1 MFHRSFTLLPAL
13 MAVALS
19 FETKGQSDT
28 PSAHSHNDYEQPN
41 PFHHAFDRGFR
52 SIEADVWLVD
62 GRLLVAHDL
71 KDARPDRTL
80 AALYLDPLR
89 KELDRRGRWKKGP
102 ADRKL
107 QLLID
112 VKSEAAAT
120 LAALRTLL
128 EGYPSLTGNPAVT
141 FAISGNR
148 PPVEAYRDQPAY
160 IHFDG
165 RPGTA
170 YDPAALAR
178 VALISDS
185 WAGYIDRKTL
195 RFDTLKAAR
204 AVEAAHAL
212 GKPFRFWAS
221 PDNEAGWRL
230 AARLG
235 ADFLNTDRIDALAD
249 FLASNPSLAYEES
262 LRASTLHDSLPMMPY
277 NRVIRS
283 AGRVVRY
290 GNPAMENHALDITR
304 IEGTPLLAVMDRYG
318 IAVTDADGKVMERF
332 SYSDRREFIGMMGT
346 YSGIRSFRH
355 DGHSWIAWPAGGGD
369 KGFLMLAEWDGH
381 ISNVSGI
388 ALEKHNE
395 AKSAIPNG
403 LAVEPSDDPSLYV
416 ALNGN
421 DEVVKIRFRDRTILW
436 RAATGVAP
444 YAVAIARGRV
454 FVTNWGGPRATDST
468 RERAGVP
475 WGLAYTDPV
484 TGATA
489 QGSVT
494 VFDAATGASVADIP
508 TGTHPN
514 AILTS
519 PDGLHAYVANGN
531 SDDITV
537 IHTRSLKVA
546 ETVPVG
552 LFGPGSGRGGASPNA
567 LTPLAGGR
575 RLLVSNG
582 MDNAVAVVELGAN
595 AASGGR
601 GASRIR
607 GFIPTE
613 AYPAGSVAM
622 DDRIIVANLEGDGVN
637 VVNPARKA
645 RGAHYQLASL
655 SIIPTP
661 DDKTLQELSRQ
672 ATRNAL
678 GHRLDAGRLPARPDA
693 KPRPIPERI
702 GEPSVFK
709 HVVYIIR
716 ENKTYDQVLGDMPQG
731 RGDSSLCTFGE
742 RITPN
747 THALARQYGIL
758 DNYHASG
765 KSSAEGHQWSNAAI
779 VSDYV
784 EKNVRAWF
792 RSYPHRQEDAMVY
805 HSTGYIWNHAMDHGK
820 KVRIYGEAC
829 RTVYD
834 TKKKWIDLYRQYKS
848 GAKPGWHNETTIA
861 RIRPVIS
868 PDFPDND
875 NLVFSDQQRAD
886 VFIREWE
893 AYEKGDNLPHLLIVS
908 LPNDHTSGLNPDSP
922 TPNAMVADND
932 LALGR
937 IVERIT
943 HSRYFDSTL
952 ILVTQDDSQS
962 GWDHISGYRTVG
974 LAISRYSRTGVV
986 GTQYNQTSM
995 VRTIEQVLGLP
1006 PMHAIDA
1013 AAMPMA
1019 DCFTDDPRQTAF
1031 SSLPANIPLD
1041 QMNRPL
1047 SSLRGRE
1054 RRYALQSMHEVY
1066 DEVDGGEDDA
1076 MNRIIWYYAMG
1087 RKRYPGH

>member
-1 MFHRSFTLLPAL
+1 MRIPCLPYLLFVLPL
-13 MAVALS
+13 TALS
-19 FETKGQSDT
+19 PVVKAQQ
-28 PSAHSHNDYEQPN
+28 PAPHSHNDYEQPK
-41 PFHHAFDRGFR
+41 PFRHAFDRGFR

-71 KDARPDRTL
+71 KDARPERSL

-89 KELDRRGRWKKGP
+89 AELDRKGRWRKGP
-102 ADRKL
+102 RDRRL

-112 VKSEAAAT
+112 VKSEAVAT
-120 LAALRTLL
+120 LAALGRLL
-128 EGYPSLTGNPAVT
+128 QQYPSLTAGPALT

-148 PPVEAYRDQPAY
+148 PPVRDYGTYPAY
-160 IHFDG
+160 MHFDG
-165 RPGTA
+165 RPGTD
-170 YDPAALAR
+170 YDPVALSR
-178 VALISDS
+178 VALVSDAWTS
-185 WAGYIDRKTL
+185 YIDRRTM
-195 RFDTLKAAR
+195 RFDTLRAAR
-204 AVEAAHAL
+204 AVEAAHRL

-230 AARLG
+230 AARLA
-235 ADFLNTDRIDALAD
+235 ADFINTDRIDALAD
-249 FLASNPSLAYEES
+249 FLAANPSLAYEEA

-283 AGRVVRY
+283 AGTVVRY
-290 GNPAMENHALDITR
+290 GNPAQENHALDITR
-304 IEGTPLLAVMDRYG
+304 IEGTDKLAVMDRYG
-318 IAVTDADGKVMERF
+318 IAVVDAEGKPVERF
-332 SYSDRREFIGMMGT
+332 AYADRREFTGLMGT

-355 DGHSWIAWPAGGGD
+355 QGRSWIAWPAGGGD
-369 KGFLMLAEWDGH
+369 RGLLMLAEWDGH
-381 ISNVSGI
+381 LSNISGMP
-388 ALEKHNE
+388 LERRNG
-395 AKSAIPNG
+395 AKSSIPNG
-403 LAVEPSDDPSLYV
+403 IIVDDTADPSLYI

-421 DEVVKIRFRDRTILW
+421 DEVVKVRFSDRSIVW

-444 YAVAIARGRV
+444 YAVALAQGRV
-454 FVTNWGGPRATDST
+454 FVTNWAGPRATDST
-468 RERAGVP
+468 RERAGIP
-475 WGLAYTDPV
+475 WGLAYTDPA

-489 QGSVT
+489 QGSVS
-494 VFDAATGASVADIP
+494 VLDAATGRPVAEIP

-514 AILTS
+514 AILAS
-519 PDGLHAYVANGN
+519 ADGQHVYIANGN

-537 IHTRSLKVA
+537 IHTRNLKVA
-546 ETVPVG
+546 ETVAVG
-552 LFGPGSGRGGASPNA
+552 LFGHGSGRGGASPNA
-567 LTPLAGGR
+567 LTTDASGR

-582 MDNAVAVVELGAN
+582 MDNALAVVELGAKGVT
-595 AASGGR
+595 GGR
-601 GASRIR
+601 GPSRIR
-607 GFIPTE
+607 GYIPTE
-613 AYPAGSVAM
+613 AYPAGSVALT
-622 DDRIIVANLEGDGVN
+622 DRIIVANLEGDGVN

-655 SIIPTP
+655 SVIPTP
-661 DDKTLQELSRQ
+661 DDRTLAEMSRQ
-672 ATRNAL
+672 AARNAL
-678 GHRLDAGRLPARPDA
+678 GHRLDNSRLPPRPDA
-693 KPRPIPERI
+693 RPRPIPERI

-716 ENKTYDQVLGDMPQG
+716 ENKTYDQVLGDLPQG
-731 RGDSSLCTFGE
+731 RGDSTLCTFGQ

-784 EKNVRAWF
+784 EKNVRAWY

-834 TKKKWIDLYRQYKS
+834 PKKKWIDLFRQYRS
-848 GAKPGWHNETTIA
+848 GVKPDWHNETTIA

-886 VFIREWE
+886 IFLREWD
-893 AYEKGDNLPHLLIVS
+893 AYEQGDSLPHLMIVS
-908 LPNDHTSGLNPDSP
+908 LPNDHTSGLNPDAP

-937 IVERIT
+937 IVEHIT
-943 HSRYFDSTL
+943 RSRHFDSTL

-1013 AAMPMA
+1013 AALPMA
-1019 DCFTDDPRQTAF
+1019 DCFTAEPRQGAF
-1031 SSLPANIPLD
+1031 TSLPANIPLD

-1066 DEVDGGEDDA
+1066 DEVDGGEDDT
-1076 MNRIIWYYAMG
+1076 MNRIIWYYAKG
-1087 RKRYPGH
+1087 RKRYPGD

>member
-1 MFHRSFTLLPAL
+1 MSKSQPLLTAVLATCLAMHCPA
-13 MAVALS
+13 
-19 FETKGQSDT
+19 QSDG
-28 PSAHSHNDYEQPN
+28 PWAHSHNDYEQPR
-41 PFHHAFDRGFR
+41 PFRYAFERGFR

-62 GRLLVAHDL
+62 GRLVVAHDL
-71 KDARPDRTL
+71 KDARPERTL

-89 KELDRRGRWKKGP
+89 VELDRKGRWRKG
-102 ADRKL
+102 DRNRQL

-112 VKSEAAAT
+112 IKSEAVAT
-120 LAALRTLL
+120 LAALEKLL
-128 EGYPSLTGNPAVT
+128 KGYPTLTVNPAVT
-141 FAISGNR
+141 IAISGNR
-148 PPVEAYRDQPAY
+148 PPVSDYGNHPAH

-170 YDPAALAR
+170 YDAASLPR

-185 WAGYIDRKTL
+185 WASYIDRKTL

-204 AVEAAHAL
+204 AVEAAHAM

-230 AARLG
+230 VARLG
-235 ADFLNTDRIDALAD
+235 ADFLNTDRIDALAE
-249 FLASNPSLAYEES
+249 FLAANPSLVYEEAI
-262 LRASTLHDSLPMMPY
+262 RASTLHDSLPMMPY

-283 AGRVVRY
+283 AGKVVRY

-304 IEGTPLLAVMDRYG
+304 IEGTSLLAVMDRYG
-318 IAVTDADGKVMERF
+318 LAVTDADGKVMERF
-332 SYSDRREFIGMMGT
+332 SYSDKREFSGLMGT

-355 DGHSWIAWPAGGGD
+355 DGRSWIAWTAGGGD
-369 KGFLMLAEWDGH
+369 RGLLMLAEWDGH

-388 ALEKHNE
+388 ALDKRNG
-395 AKSAIPNG
+395 ARSSIPNG
-403 LAVEPSDDPSLYV
+403 LSIDASDDPSIYV

-421 DEVVKIRFRDRTILW
+421 DELVRIRFSDRSVVW
-436 RAATGVAP
+436 RTPTGVAP
-444 YAVAIARGRV
+444 YAVALAQGRV
-454 FVTNWGGPRATDST
+454 FVTNWAGPRATDST

-489 QGSVT
+489 QGSVS
-494 VFDAATGASVADIP
+494 VFDAATGAPLAEIP

-514 AILTS
+514 AILAS
-519 PDGLHAYVANGN
+519 ADGIHVYVANGN

-537 IHTRSLKVA
+537 IHTRNLKVA
-546 ETVPVG
+546 ETIPVG
-552 LFGPGSGRGGASPNA
+552 LFGSGSGRGGASPNA
-567 LTPLAGGR
+567 LSLDASGR
-575 RLLVSNG
+575 RLFVSNG
-582 MDNAVAVVELGAN
+582 MDNAVAVVELGTR
-595 AASGGR
+595 AATGGR
-601 GASRIR
+601 GQSRVK

-613 AYPAGSVAM
+613 AYPAGSAVLA
-622 DDRIIVANLEGDGVN
+622 DRIVVANLEGDGVN
-637 VVNPARKA
+637 VVNPARKS
-645 RGAHYQLASL
+645 RGAHFQLASL
-655 SIIPTP
+655 SVIPMP
-661 DDKTLQELSRQ
+661 DDGQLAELSRQ
-672 ATRNAL
+672 AARNAL
-678 GHRLDAGRLPARPDA
+678 GHRLDASRLPPRPDA

-716 ENKTYDQVLGDMPQG
+716 ENKTYDQVLGDMPLG

-792 RSYPHRQEDAMVY
+792 RSYPHRQEDALVY
-805 HSTGYIWNHAMDHGK
+805 HSTGYVWNHAMDHGK

-834 TKKKWIDLYRQYKS
+834 PKKKWIDLYRQYQS
-848 GAKPGWHNETTIA
+848 GAKPDWHNETTIA

-886 VFIREWE
+886 VFLREWE
-893 AYEKGDNLPHLLIVS
+893 AYEKGDSLPHLMIVS
-908 LPNDHTSGLNPDSP
+908 LPNDHTAGLNPDAP

-943 HSRYFDSTL
+943 RSRYFDSTL

-962 GWDHISGYRTVG
+962 GWDHLSGYRTVG
-974 LAISRYSRTGVV
+974 LAISRYSRAGVV

-1013 AAMPMA
+1013 AALPLA
-1019 DCFTDDPRQTAF
+1019 DCFTDVPRQTAF
-1031 SSLPANIPLD
+1031 TSLPANIPLD
-1041 QMNRPL
+1041 QLNRPL
-1047 SSLRGRE
+1047 SALRGRE

-1076 MNRIIWYYAMG
+1076 MNRIIWYYAKG
-1087 RKRYPGH
+1087 RKRYPGD

>member
-1 MFHRSFTLLPAL
+1 MFRSVFLLSL
-13 MAVALS
+13 VMASSWA
-19 FETKGQSDT
+19 FPGRTQTDA
-28 PSAHSHNDYEQPN
+28 PSVHSHNDYEQTT
-41 PFHHAFDRGFR
+41 PFHHAFDRGFQ

-62 GRLLVAHDL
+62 GRLLVAHDRQ
-71 KDARPDRTL
+71 DAHPERSL
-80 AALYLDPLR
+80 AVLYLDPLQT
-89 KELDRRGRWKKGP
+89 KLDRKGHWRQGP
-102 ADRKL
+102 KDRKL

-112 VKSEAAAT
+112 IKSEGITT
-120 LAALRTLL
+120 LRALQALL
-128 EGYPSLTGNPAVT
+128 QQYPSLTGSPSLTISV
-141 FAISGNR
+141 SGNR
-148 PPVEAYRDQPAY
+148 PTIDAYKDWASY
-160 IHFDG
+160 LFFDG
-165 RPGTA
+165 RPGIS
-170 YDPAALAR
+170 YNPASLSR
-178 VALISDS
+178 ISLISDS
-185 WAGYIDRKTL
+185 WANYIDRKTL
-195 RFDTLKAAR
+195 RFDTLRAAR
-204 AVEAAHAL
+204 AVEAAHAI

-230 AARLG
+230 VARLG

-249 FLASNPSLAYEES
+249 FLVANPSLAYEEA

-277 NRVIRS
+277 NRVLRS

-290 GNPAMENHALDITR
+290 GNPALENHALDITR
-304 IEGTPLLAVMDRYG
+304 IEGTALLAVMDRYG
-318 IAVTDADGKVMERF
+318 IAVVDANGKVLERF
-332 SYSDRREFIGMMGT
+332 SYSDRREFNGLMGT
-346 YSGIRSFRH
+346 YSGIRSFRYQNR
-355 DGHSWIAWPAGGGD
+355 SWIAWPAGGSD
-369 KGFLMLAEWDGH
+369 RGFLMLASWDGRLND
-381 ISNVSGI
+381 ISGMPM
-388 ALEKHNE
+388 EKRNG

-403 LAVEPSDDPSLYV
+403 ICIDDSEDPSLYL

-421 DEVVKIRFRDRTILW
+421 DEVVKVRFRDRSIVW
-436 RAATGVAP
+436 RAPTGVAP
-444 YAVAIARGRV
+444 YAVALAQGRV
-454 FVTNWGGPRATDST
+454 FVTNWAGPRATDST
-468 RERAGVP
+468 RERAGIP

-489 QGSVT
+489 QGSVS
-494 VFDAATGASVADIP
+494 VFDAATGAPVGEIP

-519 PDGLHAYVANGN
+519 ADRLHAYVANGN

-537 IHTRSLKVA
+537 IHTRNLKVA
-546 ETVPVG
+546 ETIPVG
-552 LFGPGSGRGGASPNA
+552 LFGAGSGRGGASPNA
-567 LTPLAGGR
+567 LTLDAAGR

-582 MDNAVAVVELGAN
+582 LDNAVAVVELGAK
-595 AASGGR
+595 AFTGGR
-601 GASRIR
+601 GVSRTK

-622 DDRIIVANLEGDGVN
+622 ADRIIVANLEGDGVN

-655 SIIPTP
+655 SVIPTP
-661 DDKTLQELSRQ
+661 DDKSLAELSRQ
-672 ATRNAL
+672 AARNAL
-678 GHRLDAGRLPARPDA
+678 GHRMDASRLPARPDA
-693 KPRPIPERI
+693 KPKPIPERI

-716 ENKTYDQVLGDMPQG
+716 ENKTYDQVLGDMPFG
-731 RGDSSLCTFGE
+731 RGDSTLCTFGQ

-784 EKNVRAWF
+784 EKNVRAWY
-792 RSYPHRQEDAMVY
+792 RSYPHRQEDALVY

-834 TKKKWIDLYRQYKS
+834 PQKKWIDLYQQYQS
-848 GAKPGWHNETTIA
+848 GAKPDWYNETTIA

-875 NLVFSDQQRAD
+875 NLVFSDQQRAE
-886 VFIREWE
+886 VFLREWE
-893 AYEKGDNLPHLLIVS
+893 AYEKGDSLPHLMIVS
-908 LPNDHTSGLNPDSP
+908 LPNDHTSGLNPNSP

-974 LAISRYSRTGVV
+974 LTISRYSRAGVV

-1013 AAMPMA
+1013 AALPLA
-1019 DCFTDDPRQTAF
+1019 DCFMPEPRQRAF
-1031 SSLPANIPLD
+1031 TSLPANIPLD

-1047 SSLRGRE
+1047 STLRGRE
-1054 RRYALQSMHEVY
+1054 RRYALQSMDEVY

-1076 MNRIIWYYAMG
+1076 MNRIIWYYAKG
-1087 RKRYPGH
+1087 RKPYPGK